1 MGGLA
6 SLLRKIFMSQQNLGV
21 YSIDFVG
28 YTELLSAK
36 GMEKEAVCLKY
47 MLDQVPNTWTLVG
60 YIEESRKS
68 VGMFLNP
75 ALVQIKV
82 PLAVPMSYCTP
93 LKATPAPEGMD
104 NVEPACECT
113 ECCPPAPTKTLNH
126 GANKPADPVNHP
138 PHYTQ
143 GEVETIDFIMGVTA
157 GLPGKEAPLVANI
170 LKYVSRYKLKNGVE
184 DLKKAKVYL
193 DWLINT
199 VETGNHR
206 VVRAD

>member
-6 SLLRKIFMSQQNLGV
+6 SLLRKIFMSQQNLGI

-28 YTELLSAK
+28 YTELLTAK
-36 GMEKEAVCLKY
+36 GMEPEAVLLKHAA
-47 MLDQVPNTWTLVG
+47 DKVPNTWVLTG
-60 YIEESRKS
+60 YIGESRKS
-68 VGMFLNP
+68 VGMFTHPSLS
-75 ALVQIKV
+75 KV
-82 PLAVPMSYCTP
+82 KIPLAVPMSYCTRLRP
-93 LKATPAPEGMD
+93 TLASEDPTPVA
-104 NVEPACECT
+104 PACGCE
-113 ECCPPAPTKTLNH
+113 ECCPPAPTKTLNP
-126 GANKPADPVNHP
+126 GANKPVDPVNHP

-170 LKYVSRYKLKNGVE
+170 LKYVSRYKLKNGAE

>member
-6 SLLRKIFMSQQNLGV
+6 SLLRKIFMSQQNLGI

-28 YTELLSAK
+28 YTELLTAK
-36 GMEKEAVCLKY
+36 GMEPEAVLLKHAA
-47 MLDQVPNTWTLVG
+47 DKVPNTWVLTG
-60 YIEESRKS
+60 YIGESRKS
-68 VGMFLNP
+68 VGMFTHPSLS
-75 ALVQIKV
+75 KV
-82 PLAVPMSYCTP
+82 KIPLAVPMSYCT
-93 LKATPAPEGMD
+93 LSTAL
-104 NVEPACECT
+104 VEPECECE
-113 ECCPPAPTKTLNH
+113 ECRPPAPTKTLTP
-126 GANKPADPVNHP
+126 GANKPVDPVNHP

-170 LKYVSRYKLKNGVE
+170 LKYVSRYKLKNGAE

>member
-1 MGGLA
+1 MGGSA

-28 YTELLSAK
+28 YTELLVAK
-36 GMEKEAVCLKY
+36 GIVGEGAMLKHVTDK
-47 MLDQVPNTWTLVG
+47 MPNTWVLTG

-68 VGMFLNP
+68 VGLFRHPSLDE
-75 ALVQIKV
+75 VKI
-82 PLAVPMSYCTP
+82 PLAVPMSYCT
-93 LKATPAPEGMD
+93 LSPAL
-104 NVEPACECT
+104 VEPACECE
-113 ECCPPAPTKTLNH
+113 ECCLPTPTKTLTP
-126 GANKPADPVNHP
+126 GANKPVDPVNHP